1 MNRKISFSTYR
12 SIDIAIFTGLMV
24 LFEFFSVRGF
34 DFFNGIYSLSLF
46 LVLSLIT
53 MLRWKAWAIIPVVVG
68 GATYALAHPDGTI
81 QNVIVYVVGN
91 LFVLIAL
98 VWIIK
103 GQDKLKNNYYLILFV
118 LTGFFGYCIGRTILG
133 SIVFNVDFVRL
144 LIGNL
149 GTESL
154 NALLSLIVIFIAR
167 KQPGILD
174 NQKNY
179 VERVQEEEKQ
189 NSLEVEE

>member
-1 MNRKISFSTYR
+1 M
-12 SIDIAIFTGLMV
+12 
-24 LFEFFSVRGF
+24 
-34 DFFNGIYSLSLF
+34 
-46 LVLSLIT
+46 
-53 MLRWKAWAIIPVVVG
+53 
-68 GATYALAHPDGTI
+68 
-81 QNVIVYVVGN
+81 
-91 LFVLIAL
+91 
-98 VWIIK
+98 
-103 GQDKLKNNYYLILFV
+103 
-118 LTGFFGYCIGRTILG
+118 TGFFGYCIGRKILG
-133 SIVFNVDFVRL
+133 SLVFKVDFVRL